1 MENFPNP
8 RFFFVIFVAQYGR
21 KVTPFLPCTQIFE
34 YDLWA
39 HNVIID

>member
-8 RFFFVIFVAQYGR
+8 RFFFIIFVAQYGR
-21 KVTPFLPCTQIFE
+21 KVTPFCTQIFE